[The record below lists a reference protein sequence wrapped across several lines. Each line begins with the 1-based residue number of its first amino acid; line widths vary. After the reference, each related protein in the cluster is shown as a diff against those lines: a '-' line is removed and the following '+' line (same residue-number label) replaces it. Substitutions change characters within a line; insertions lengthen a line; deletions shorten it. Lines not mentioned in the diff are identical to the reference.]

1 MHVGDPEA
9 GHNVGE
15 ATRFDSGFYM
25 GEELVLRSTAPAK
38 ALEGAQPTKDKPHRA
53 RGPTGKEHQAF
64 MDTSRAGQA

>member
-1 MHVGDPEA
+1 MEV
-9 GHNVGE
+9 
-15 ATRFDSGFYM
+15 RFDSGFYM

>member
-1 MHVGDPEA
+1 
-9 GHNVGE
+9 
-15 ATRFDSGFYM
+15 M